1 MNISVLIISW
11 NNKSDLKNCLNS
23 LLHQTENGFEIIVVD
38 NNSNDGTV
46 EMIRQNFPNVILI
59 EETENLG
66 FAEGCNR
73 GISIS
78 TGEWIATLNQDTTVE
93 PDWMAELTLH
103 AQSAESDLGMLQSQL
118 LFMDEPQ
125 LINSTGILLTR
136 NAGGMDRDFR
146 ELARKGDPVEEIF
159 CPTAG
164 AAMYRREMLDQVRL
178 KSGYFDRTFFM
189 YWEDLDLGWRCRLAG
204 WRSLYIPTAIV
215 YHRFQ
220 GSSKIIGKRYAEFQ
234 CRKNRLRGL
243 LKNGSFYLMFRSS
256 EDLVRDFLV
265 SLKHRGL
272 VAIPNLFSAIY
283 DGLRQRAEVT
293 ELVKINRRELEIK
306 WTSGTRQDAT

>member
-125 LINSTGILLTR
+125 LINSTGILLR
-136 NAGGMDRDFR
+136 
-146 ELARKGDPVEEIF
+146 P
-159 CPTAG
+159 
-164 AAMYRREMLDQVRL
+164 
-178 KSGYFDRTFFM
+178 
-189 YWEDLDLGWRCRLAG
+189 
-204 WRSLYIPTAIV
+204 
-215 YHRFQ
+215 
-220 GSSKIIGKRYAEFQ
+220 
-234 CRKNRLRGL
+234 
-243 LKNGSFYLMFRSS
+243 SF
-256 EDLVRDFLV
+256 
-265 SLKHRGL
+265 
-272 VAIPNLFSAIY
+272 
-283 DGLRQRAEVT
+283 
-293 ELVKINRRELEIK
+293 
-306 WTSGTRQDAT
+306 